1 MSGLCDDATNE
12 KPLVNIANLPEL
24 AAVSHLGY
32 RQVCAPCYDD
42 LVAEANEVEDRD
54 EDRRAEPRV
63 KVSIKA
69 RVEGNTSHLDS
80 FTDEMTIEEISPS
93 GLRLHTVRDLEP
105 GTLVKV
111 TVPSVDVEATA
122 LVQAVWRDAG
132 QHSVGLKL
140 TEPAKHLQKLWKHK
154 NAPEGVVS
162 SSVVSSRSRVISR
175 SLCLVFVPNSNPTRT
190 PNYDYGLRLLT
201 STFDLSL
208 RLN

>member
-1 MSGLCDDATNE
+1 MSGLCDRCNE
-12 KPLVNIANLPEL
+12 RTSHLVNIANLPEL
-24 AAVSHLGY
+24 APVAHLGY

-42 LVAEANEVEDRD
+42 LVAEAIEVEDRD

-69 RVEGNTSHLDS
+69 RVEGNTSHLNS

-93 GLRLHTVRDLEP
+93 GLRLHTVREVEP

-111 TVPSVDVEATA
+111 TVPSLDFEVTA

-140 TEPAKHLQKLWKHK
+140 TEPSEGWEKLWQQ
-154 NAPEGVVS
+154 NAPE
-162 SSVVSSRSRVISR
+162 
-175 SLCLVFVPNSNPTRT
+175 
-190 PNYDYGLRLLT
+190 
-201 STFDLSL
+201 
-208 RLN
+208 